1 MPVTMVDVFVVP
13 EEQESEFFRSWKK
26 TADFYAQISGF
37 IDTNLHRNTGVGD
50 GSFKFINIAHFEDA
64 AAFNDAHAGYKPE
77 KKVLPGVKHHP
88 AIYESVMHLTRD
100 DL

>member
-13 EEQESEFFRSWKK
+13 EEQEDEFFRNWQK

-50 GSFKFINIAHFEDA
+50 GSFEDA

-88 AIYESVMHLTRD
+88 AIYESVMHVTRD
-100 DL
+100 DLLDE